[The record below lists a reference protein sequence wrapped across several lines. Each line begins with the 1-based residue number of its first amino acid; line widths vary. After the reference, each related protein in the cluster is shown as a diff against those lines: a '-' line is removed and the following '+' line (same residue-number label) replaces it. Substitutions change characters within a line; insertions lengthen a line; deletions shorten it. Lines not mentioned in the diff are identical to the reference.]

1 VNGLSLQPWWQ
12 VAIPHRDIREGRIS
26 DFAADLSS
34 ILKGEASIEYVDPEI
49 FFQRTHV
56 TKGLKNIIKDVLL
69 SLSGK
74 ERSKIIQIQTPFGG
88 GKTHALVALY
98 HLAKH
103 SEQVLR
109 SEEARKLLEET
120 GLNEIPKINLAVFV
134 GTVPDPLKGKTPWG
148 EIAEQLGLYE
158 LVEEHDKRR
167 ITPGREILEKI
178 IEERKPLLILIDELA
193 EYTVKAREFEDQ
205 IFAFCQELTE
215 AIKASNQCALVCT
228 LPSSAPYGER
238 GERVLSQLQRIFGRM
253 QVIYTPVEGEELYQI
268 LRKRLF
274 EDLGEENIRRL
285 VAKKYFDLY
294 QRLGKEVPH
303 DVRET
308 RYMEKIEKAY
318 PFHPELIDI
327 LFERWGSI
335 PTFQRTRGVLR
346 LLAEVVSDLYVRQH
360 PSPLIQPAH
369 INLGNPRIRRMF
381 IEHIGEVFESV
392 IASDIAGSDAKAARI
407 DRDMVTEYSRFNIA
421 TSLATSIFFYSF
433 SGGERRGVTT
443 QRLRVAVL
451 REEIPPPI
459 IGDTLRKLED
469 ELWFLHHDEKNDLY
483 YFSNK
488 VSLNKVIVDKEEIIR
503 EEDIIEEI
511 RIRVEKIAGR
521 DFEVFIWPKSSSDVP
536 DSKKLKLVILHPDLM
551 AGTEKAKEFIQ
562 KMIDRYSEGFRVYKN
577 TLIFLLVDQN
587 EYDGLKAMTRRFLA
601 LNAIKTDKDTMRQ
614 LTDEDKERVTKRLN
628 EVNTS
633 LCTKVLQTYRYMAKA
648 SKDGFKEYNLGIPTL
663 GEKPN
668 LAKRVKE
675 YLKDE
680 EALLDKI
687 SPKVLLEKTLAK
699 DEERKSVAEVWEA
712 FLKFPGLPM
721 LESESVLKNAIVQG
735 VKNGIFGL
743 LIDEKIKYQEEISPI
758 DITGDA
764 IIVRKDIAEEI
775 KEEEMEEFEEVK
787 LRPEEVSVEEPTPTI
802 SIQGPIRRYSI
813 RAAIPWDKLSD
824 VVRGVFRPLSR
835 EGAQISLEVKIEAKS
850 EKGINRNTLENI
862 VKETLKQ
869 IGANILEEKEE

>member
-1 VNGLSLQPWWQ
+1 MSLQPWWQ
-12 VAIPHRDIREGRIS
+12 VAVPHRDIREGKIS
-26 DFAADLSS
+26 DFAADLNS
-34 ILKGEASIEYVDPEI
+34 ILKGEASIEYVDPKV

-56 TKGLKNIIKDVLL
+56 TKGLKNIIKDVFL

-103 SEQVLR
+103 SEQALH
-109 SEEARKLLEET
+109 SEDARKLLEEI
-120 GLNEIPKINLAVFV
+120 GLNDIPKINLAIFV

-167 ITPGREILEKI
+167 ITPGREIIEKI

-215 AIKASNQCALVCT
+215 AIKASKQCALVCT

-274 EDLGEENIRRL
+274 EELGEERIRKL
-285 VAKKYFDLY
+285 VARKYFDLY
-294 QRLGKEVPH
+294 QRLGEEVPH
-303 DVRET
+303 NVREPHY
-308 RYMEKIEKAY
+308 REKIEKAY

-346 LLAEVVSDLYVRQH
+346 LLAEVVLDLYVRQH

-392 IASDIAGSDAKAARI
+392 IASDIAGSAAKAARI
-407 DRDMVTEYSRFNIA
+407 DRAMGTEYSRFNIA
-421 TSLATSIFFYSF
+421 TGLATSIFFYSF

-443 QRLRVAVL
+443 RRLRVAVL

-459 IGDTLRKLED
+459 IGDALRRLED

-483 YFSNK
+483 YFSNV
-488 VSLNKVIVDKEEIIR
+488 VSLNRVIVDKEEIIN
-503 EEDIIEEI
+503 EEEI
-511 RIRVEKIAGR
+511 EREIRKRVERIAGR

-536 DSKKLKLVILHPDLM
+536 DSRKLKLVILPPDLM
-551 AGTEKAKEFIQ
+551 AGTEKARKFIQ
-562 KMIDRYSEGFRVYKN
+562 EMIDRYSEGFRVYKN
-577 TLIFLLVDQN
+577 TLIFLLVDPN
-587 EYDGLKAMTRRFLA
+587 EYEGLKGMTRRFLA
-601 LNAIKTDKDTMRQ
+601 LNAIKTDRGTMSR
-614 LTDEDKERVTKRLN
+614 LTDEDKTRVVQRLKDADA
-628 EVNTS
+628 S
-633 LCTKVLQTYRYMAKA
+633 LWTKVLSTYRYMVKA
-648 SKDGFKEYNLGIPTL
+648 SEDGFKEYNLGIPTL
-663 GEKPN
+663 GEKPD

-675 YLKDE
+675 YLKDQ

-687 SPKVLLEKTLAK
+687 SPKVLLEKTLARE
-699 DEERKSVAEVWEA
+699 EERKSVAEVWEA
-712 FLKFPGLPM
+712 FLKFPSLPM
-721 LESESVLKNAIVQG
+721 LENESVLKNAIVQG
-735 VKNGIFGL
+735 VKNGVFGL
-743 LIDEKIKYQEEISPI
+743 LIDEKIKYLEDISPI

-764 IIVRKDIAEEI
+764 IIVRKDIAQKI
-775 KEEEMEEFEEVK
+775 KEEELEEAKEVS
-787 LRPEEVSVEEPTPTI
+787 RGPEEVGPEGPTPPI
-802 SIQGPIRRYSI
+802 STRGPIRRYSV
-813 RAAIPWDKLSD
+813 RAVIPWDKLSD

-835 EGAQISLEVKIEAKS
+835 EGAQISLEVKIDAKS

-869 IGANILEEKEE
+869 IGASVLEEEEE

>member
-1 VNGLSLQPWWQ
+1 LSLQPWWQ
-12 VAIPHRDIREGRIS
+12 VAVPHRDIRRGKIS
-26 DFAADLSS
+26 DFAADLNS
-34 ILKGEASIEYVDPEI
+34 ILKGKASIEYVDPKV
-49 FFQRTHV
+49 FFQRTHI

-103 SEQVLR
+103 SEQALR
-109 SEEARKLLEET
+109 SEDARKLLKEI
-120 GLNEIPKINLAVFV
+120 GLNVIPKINLAVFV

-167 ITPGREILEKI
+167 ITPGREIIEKI
-178 IEERKPLLILIDELA
+178 IEERRPLLILIDELA

-215 AIKASNQCALVCT
+215 AIKASKQCALVCT

-274 EDLGEENIRRL
+274 EELGEKSIRKL
-285 VAKKYFDLY
+285 VARKYFDLY
-294 QRLGKEVPH
+294 QRLGEEVPH
-303 DVRET
+303 DVREPHY
-308 RYMEKIEKAY
+308 REKIEKAY

-360 PSPLIQPAH
+360 PSPLVQPAH

-392 IASDIAGSDAKAARI
+392 IASDIAGSAAKAARI
-407 DRDMVTEYSRFNIA
+407 DRAMGTEYSRFNIA
-421 TSLATSIFFYSF
+421 TGLATSIFFYSF
-433 SGGERRGVTT
+433 SGSERRGVTT

-459 IGDTLRKLED
+459 IGDTLRRLED

-483 YFSNK
+483 YFSSV
-488 VSLNKVIVDKEEIIR
+488 VSLNRVIVDKEEIIR
-503 EEDIIEEI
+503 EEDMEEEI
-511 RIRVEKIAGR
+511 RKRVERIAGR
-521 DFEVFIWPKSSSDVP
+521 DFEVFIWPRSSSDVP
-536 DSKKLKLVILHPDLM
+536 DSRKLKLIILPPDLM
-551 AGTEKAKEFIQ
+551 AGTEKARKFIQ
-562 KMIDRYSEGFRVYKN
+562 EMIDRYSEGFRVYKN
-577 TLIFLLVDQN
+577 TLIFLLVDPN
-587 EYDGLKAMTRRFLA
+587 EYEGLKGMTRRFLA
-601 LNAIKTDKDTMRQ
+601 LNAIKTDRGTMRR
-614 LTDEDKERVTKRLN
+614 LTDEDKTRVVQRLKDAD
-628 EVNTS
+628 TS
-633 LCTKVLQTYRYMAKA
+633 LWTKILSTYRYMAKA
-648 SKDGFKEYNLGIPTL
+648 SEDGFKEYNLGIPTL
-663 GEKPN
+663 GEKPD
-668 LAKRVKE
+668 LARRVKE
-675 YLKDE
+675 YLKDQ

-699 DEERKSVAEVWEA
+699 EEERKSVTEVWEI

-721 LESESVLKNAIVQG
+721 LESELVLKNAIVQG
-735 VKNGIFGL
+735 VKNGVFGL
-743 LIDEKIKYQEEISPI
+743 LIDEKIKYLEDISPI

-764 IIVRKDIAEEI
+764 IIVRKDIAQKMK
-775 KEEEMEEFEEVK
+775 KEELEEVEEK
-787 LRPEEVSVEEPTPTI
+787 PSGPEEVSAEGPTPPI
-802 SIQGPIRRYSI
+802 SIREPIRRFFI

-850 EKGINRNTLENI
+850 EKGINRNTLENV

-869 IGANILEEKEE
+869 IGASILEEKEE